1 VSAVA
6 FSGAERTDV
15 QAMLDAVLAISSDLD
30 LHTVLNTIVESCC
43 AVTGARLGFLGV
55 LGEDGELVDQ
65 VAHGLTD
72 EEVAHLLAPATGRSL
87 VGHLVRHPY
96 PIRLT
101 SSERAAYVGDLPGR
115 PGSPGQLDSLLCV
128 PLRVGQKVFGTLCLS
143 RKSSGEFTLDDEQ
156 TVDALARVAGVAVG
170 NARAYALSERRRE
183 WVEAAAQIAETL
195 HPPFRIEDTL
205 RQIVVGLRRVV
216 RGSVAAVVHGRDGG
230 YDVPALDGPRYAGLS
245 QVLEEHTAELAHAQ
259 ETGELVIRSHSPG
272 GTLVCAPLSADLAYP
287 GVLVVLV
294 ERGHGSLSDVD
305 RELLTAYAAQASLA
319 LDRADA
325 LLTREDAAVVADR
338 DRIARD
344 LHDLVIQ
351 RLFAT
356 GLQLQGARRITNPQ
370 DLHARLDTA
379 VADLD
384 QTIRD
389 IRNTIFELE
398 HGRDDTLR
406 NNVASLV
413 REYEPALG
421 FAPTV
426 RTTGA
431 VDSLVDRALGEH
443 VLATL
448 REALSNVAR
457 HAEAEAARV
466 ELHVDPEELLLIV
479 ADDGRGLS
487 GQVRESGL
495 RNLRR
500 RAEEVGGSMR
510 IGEVPTGGT
519 RLEWRVPVS

>member
-1 VSAVA
+1 MA

-43 AVTGARLGFLGV
+43 AVTGARVGFLGV
-55 LGEDGELVDQ
+55 LGEEGELVDQ
-65 VAHGLTD
+65 VAHGLSDEQVTD
-72 EEVAHLLAPATGRSL
+72 LLAPATGRSL
-87 VGHLVRHPY
+87 IGHLVRHPY
-96 PIRLT
+96 PVRLT
-101 SSERAAYVGDLPGR
+101 SSERASSVGDLPG
-115 PGSPGQLDSLLCV
+115 GAAPGQLDSLLGV
-128 PLRVGQKVFGTLCLS
+128 PLRVGTKVLGTLCLS
-143 RKSSGEFTLDDEQ
+143 RKGSGEFTLDDEQ

-183 WVEAAAQIAETL
+183 WVEAAAQLAETL

-230 YDVPALDGPRYAGLS
+230 YDVPALDGPRYAGLA
-245 QVLEEHTAELAHAQ
+245 QVLEEHTEELARAQ
-259 ETGELVIRSHSPG
+259 DSGELVIRAHSPG

-325 LLTREDAAVVADR
+325 LLKREDAAVVADR

-370 DLHARLDTA
+370 DLQARLDTA

-421 FAPTV
+421 FSPTV

-431 VDSLVDRALGEH
+431 VDSLVDRSLGEH

-457 HAEAEAARV
+457 HAEADTARV

>member
-1 VSAVA
+1 MAS
-6 FSGAERTDV
+6 SGAERTDV

-55 LGEDGELVDQ
+55 LGDDGKLVDQ
-65 VAHGLTD
+65 VVHGLSD
-72 EEVAHLLAPATGRSL
+72 EQVAHLVAPATGRSL
-87 VGHLVRHPY
+87 IGHLVRHPY

-101 SSERAAYVGDLPGR
+101 SSERAAAVGDLPG
-115 PGSPGQLDSLLCV
+115 GTTQLDSLLGV

-143 RKSSGEFTLDDEQ
+143 RKASGEFTLGDEQ

-170 NARAYALSERRRE
+170 NARAYTLSERRRE

-230 YDVPALDGPRYAGLS
+230 YDVPALDGPRYGGLA
-245 QVLEEHTAELAHAQ
+245 QVLEEHSEELAHAQ
-259 ETGELVIRSHSPG
+259 KTGELVIRAHSPG
-272 GTLVCAPLSADLAYP
+272 GSLVCAPLSADLAYP

-319 LDRADA
+319 LDRAEA
-325 LLTREDAAVVADR
+325 LLRREDAAVVADR

-356 GLQLQGARRITNPQ
+356 GLQLQGARRITNPT

-398 HGRDDTLR
+398 HGQEDTLR

-431 VDSLVDRALGEH
+431 VDSLVDRSLGEH

-457 HAEAEAARV
+457 HAEAATARV

-479 ADDGRGLS
+479 ADDGRGLA
-487 GQVRESGL
+487 GHVRESGL

-500 RAEEVGGSMR
+500 RAESAGGSMR
-510 IGEVPTGGT
+510 IGGAPTGGT